1 MYIISSECLF
11 SNSFVFACLI
21 LVNAIS
27 WASPDYGL
35 MLACGSSDGSI
46 SIISSSGECLVFVF
60 RKKTTFVTTEL
71 LQVTRVISLYRKLL
85 FYTCTCRK
93 KLKVFNM

>member
-1 MYIISSECLF
+1 MYIITSERLF
-11 SNSFVFACLI
+11 SHSFVFTCLP

-60 RKKTTFVTTEL
+60 RKKTTFVTIQL
-71 LQVTRVISLYRKLL
+71 LQVTTVRYKSLQKAAVLY
-85 FYTCTCRK
+85 
-93 KLKVFNM
+93 M